1 VVSWRENRWLLVGI
15 SLGITLAVVT
25 PVLWVVLSGPG
36 PQAPSATEQASSR
49 LAAERRE
56 VEMQCA
62 AVQDRYVQKL
72 DLIPSL
78 YNETLGYSQFERGML
93 EDLVRLRSEW
103 RNTPPGELRGNIANE
118 IDNNLVQVR
127 QVYESYPELQ
137 SVQALRD
144 LFDEIA
150 GTENRITYE
159 RSLYNGR
166 IRDYNDFVGSLPE
179 GIALA
184 IGANPLPFDNPVGA
198 GCPP

>member
-1 VVSWRENRWLLVGI
+1 MVSWRENRWLLVGI